1 MEETPFLNSE
11 VDFMTRAN
19 SMLNPLDPKSG
30 ILLIGNQGIEFRAE
44 KGPGYIQIPWK
55 SITHVRVQMFFK
67 GLYVRGFFIETNEN
81 QILEFIVS
89 DAKKA
94 LQAMKTYL
102 RREQFVSKSSNFL
115 QLFNRNKRK

>member
-1 MEETPFLNSE
+1 MEETPFLNND

-30 ILLIGNQGIEFRAE
+30 IMLIGNQGIEFRAE

-67 GLYVRGFFIETNEN
+67 GLYVRGFFVETNEN
-81 QILEFIVS
+81 QILEFVVS

-94 LQAMKTYL
+94 LQTMNAYL
-102 RREQFVSKSSNFL
+102 QREQFVSNPSNFL
-115 QLFNRNKRK
+115 KLFQRDKE